1 MSTVQLCIGVREFAV
16 SFNLKAG
23 GKSMIIRDKYMAQ
36 IRPFYESDLIKIITG
51 IRRCGKSVI
60 LKQVMTELEA
70 TGKRCLFLDFDLR
83 PARTK
88 LPDADALI
96 AYVNEHLGE
105 DKLYIFLDEIQNVT
119 AWNEAVRTLRLYN
132 TSVFITGSNSKLLS
146 REFTKELSGRYVSF
160 RIKPFVYREAK
171 EYADQLGR
179 TFGIGDYLVWGG
191 FPAALEQPD
200 TDAMKRYLND
210 LNSTIIYNDLENRYN
225 IRKKDV
231 FERIVDYILISNARI
246 FSAKSIADYM
256 KGQNTSVS
264 VPTVIK
270 YLDYLKEAY
279 VIEDIPLYSPKAKAK
294 LNYYYKLYNEDVSM
308 NSIRISGNRYDL
320 THNLENIVLNELI
333 YQGYDVTV
341 YNNKGREIDFRAVKD
356 GKIYLIQV
364 AYSVTEE
371 KAYAREFSAFAGIDN
386 TVKKIIIT
394 NDEIDYSTST
404 VYHYRLRDFLLMDAL

>member
-1 MSTVQLCIGVREFAV
+1 
-16 SFNLKAG
+16 
-23 GKSMIIRDKYMAQ
+23 MIIREKYMAQ

-88 LPDADALI
+88 IPDADALI

-160 RIKPFVYREAK
+160 RVRPFVYREAK

>member
-1 MSTVQLCIGVREFAV
+1 
-16 SFNLKAG
+16 
-23 GKSMIIRDKYMAQ
+23 MIIREKYMAQ

-60 LKQVMTELEA
+60 LKQILNELEA
-70 TGKRCLFLDFDLR
+70 AGKKCLFLDFELR
-83 PARTK
+83 PVRTK
-88 LPDADALI
+88 LPDADTLI
-96 AYVNEHLGE
+96 AYVNDHLEE
-105 DKLYIFLDEIQNVT
+105 DKLYVFLDEIQNVE
-119 AWNEAVRTLRLYN
+119 AWNGAVRTLRLYN

-171 EYADQLGR
+171 KYTDQLGR
-179 TFGIGDYLVWGG
+179 TFGISNYLVWGG

-200 TDAMKRYLND
+200 EDARKRYLND

-231 FERIVDYILISNARI
+231 FERIVDFILISNARI
-246 FSAKSIADYM
+246 FSAKSISDYM
-256 KGQNTSVS
+256 KGQNISVS

-270 YLDYLKEAY
+270 YLTYLKEAY
-279 VIEDIPLYSPKAKAK
+279 VIEDIPIFSPKAKAK
-294 LNYYYKLYNEDVSM
+294 LNYYYKLYNEDVSL

-333 YQGYDVTV
+333 YMGYDVTV
-341 YNNKGREIDFRAVKD
+341 YNNKGREIDFRAVKG

-364 AYSVTEE
+364 AYSVAEE
-371 KAYAREFSAFAGIDN
+371 KAYDREFSAFAGIDN

-394 NDEIDYSTST
+394 NDDIDYSTST
-404 VYHYRLRDFLLMDAL
+404 VYHYRLRDFLLMDEL